1 MKISELLELISN
13 STRIRIFREGEKDP
27 LYCNYKGMIVHTG
40 EETDFLTADPKVVRF
55 QATPEIRHRLYEER
69 GLMPPY
75 EPEITRQYEFS
86 DLTVFLY
93 YDIFIE

>member
-1 MKISELLELISN
+1 MRLSELLDVITGS
-13 STRIRIFREGEKDP
+13 SRIRIFKDGEKEP
-27 LYCNYKGMIVHTG
+27 LYCDYKGMIVHAK
-40 EETDFLTADPKVVRF
+40 EAEFPTDDPKVVRL

-86 DLTVFLY
+86 DLTIFLY

>member
-1 MKISELLELISN
+1 MKISELLEVISS
-13 STRIRIFREGEKDP
+13 STRIRIFKGDNKEP
-27 LYCNYKGMIVHTG
+27 LYCNYKGMIVHEG
-40 EETDFLTADPKVVRF
+40 EKTDFLTADPIVVRF

-86 DLTVFLY
+86 DLTIFLY